1 MRLAS
6 RRVATFVP
14 KGPGPV
20 SLGNSVHA
28 STVAAGGDI
37 PTIRLALRLILLTMV
52 RKSESI
58 EATWDEVDFEAA
70 VWTIPK
76 FRTKARR
83 AHNVYL
89 SRQSIDIMVA
99 LHTCAAAS

>member
-1 MRLAS
+1 MFSA
-6 RRVATFVP
+6 
-14 KGPGPV
+14 
-20 SLGNSVHA
+20 
-28 STVAAGGDI
+28 
-37 PTIRLALRLILLTMV
+37 
-52 RKSESI
+52 
-58 EATWDEVDFEAA
+58 DEVDFEAA